1 MNGQFGAVVGWGARV
16 RQFWRRPSPFDS
28 FFTPKPVQTDTN
40 TRSLTSNVP
49 KQTEITI
56 TKINSDFKNLQEN
69 FR

>member
-16 RQFWRRPSPFDS
+16 RQSWRRPSPFDS

-56 TKINSDFKNLQEN
+56 KNNSDLKNLQEN